1 MKINFNNAL
10 AFRTFYSKI
19 KDQRFSLRTGYRLNC
34 IAKALEPHISF
45 YQENITNIINEFA
58 EKDENGK
65 IIPDE
70 NGNFK
75 IPTEYIQTCNERI
88 NELLELEINIDVKQL
103 SIDELENIEIGMD
116 DLAGI
121 SPFIT
126 EE

>member
-1 MKINFNNAL
+1 MKIDFNNAL

-19 KDQRFSLRTGYRLNC
+19 KDQKFPLRTGYRLNC

-45 YQENITNIINEFA
+45 YQESITNIINEFA

-75 IPTEYIQTCNERI
+75 ILTEHIEICNTKI
-88 NELLELEINIDVKQL
+88 TELLNLEIEIDVKQL
-103 SIDELENIEIGMD
+103 NIEELENIEVGME
-116 DLAGI
+116 DLVGI